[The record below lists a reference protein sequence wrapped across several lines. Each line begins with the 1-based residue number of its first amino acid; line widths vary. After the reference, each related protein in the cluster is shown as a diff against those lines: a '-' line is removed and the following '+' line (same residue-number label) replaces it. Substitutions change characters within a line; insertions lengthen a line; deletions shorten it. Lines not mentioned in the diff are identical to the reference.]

1 MSLVTGDNLTD
12 QAHKLKGLSID
23 EDKSNAWSSKCF
35 AYSRSQTLT
44 RAPVTSGSF
53 VRLEYGLYSKA
64 YSRSFA
70 KPLAP
75 TETVTELATLLGKI
89 GSRSLHTLAPC
100 SAPTSVLDLVPS
112 YGILALNSV
121 YTEGSGE
128 STIDTLVRDLKQANS
143 LLPRDHQ
150 CTIKSAKVT
159 VHIMTQKALHHPA
172 SIGVQ
177 CPCCV
182 LEPDHDSDDDEENG
196 RLYFRDGD
204 LEFEIRNMYGE
215 RPGPGDVLIESDQLF
230 YGPGGFAGLNIG

>member
-1 MSLVTGDNLTD
+1 MGGTATDHAHTLKSLI
-12 QAHKLKGLSID
+12 ID
-23 EDKSNAWSSKCF
+23 EAPSNAWSSKCF

-44 RAPVTSGSF
+44 CAPVTSGSF
-53 VRLEYGLYSKA
+53 VRLEYGLYSKV

-89 GSRSLHTLAPC
+89 GSRGLHTLAPC

-112 YGILALNSV
+112 YGVLALNSV

-128 STIDTLVRDLKQANS
+128 STIDNLVRDLKQANS
-143 LLPRDHQ
+143 LLPQDQQ

-182 LEPDHDSDDDEENG
+182 QEPDLNSDDEEQSG
-196 RLYFRDGD
+196 RLYFRDGE

-215 RPGPGDVLIESDQLF
+215 RPGPGDVLVESDQLF
-230 YGPGGFAGLNIG
+230 YGPGGFAGLNRLGT